1 MYLYLLVR
9 KDRPGYFKVGISKNV
24 IERFDKVCGLD
35 NVDAVN
41 TMLVLSS
48 NYKHLERIIHKSYD
62 EHRTRFYDE
71 DGGTEWFNFQIYHDL
86 IKKLDDNR
94 EFLGVELIMPFRDSE
109 NYTKLPTVAMRDTNV
124 GAFDVEFDKYGY
136 VTHFKERVEW
146 CGREILEEYNI
157 RWWERD
163 PIDDWDDSDEDNYDE
178 VAYLKDV
185 DNRYCCSLTCTRN
198 GKVAY
203 EGDQEYVSLDN
214 HLSYGWRFE
223 AYSESGALEKTIYAD
238 PFSDVIDVI
247 HHNFSGVS
255 MVYSSSYSD
264 QRTPINKRMKELT
277 LAQGTSLDDF
287 NDRVKKLKDHHRDE
301 IYFEDV
307 YFCELPIKHYY
318 PFRKASQNEFPK
330 YILQK
335 GTSND

>member
-9 KDRPGYFKVGISKNV
+9 KDRPGYFKVGVSKNV
-24 IERFDKVCGLD
+24 TERFDKLCGLD
-35 NVDAVN
+35 SVDVDK

-48 NYKHLERIIHKSYD
+48 SYKHLERIIHKSYD
-62 EHRTRFYDE
+62 DHRTRFYDE
-71 DGGTEWFNFQIYHDL
+71 DGGTEWFNFQIYGDL
-86 IKKLDDNR
+86 LKKLDSNR
-94 EFLGVELIMPFRDSE
+94 DFLGVERMMTFRESE
-109 NYTKLPTVAMRDTNV
+109 SYLKLPTIAIPDANH
-124 GAFDVEFDKYGY
+124 GAFDVEFDEYGY

-146 CGREILEEYNI
+146 CGREVLEEYDI
-157 RWWERD
+157 RWYERD
-163 PIDDWDDSDEDNYDE
+163 PTDDWDEDDYNED
-178 VAYLKDV
+178 AYLRDI

-198 GKVAY
+198 GKVSY
-203 EGDQEYVSLDN
+203 EGDQEYVALHN
-214 HLSYGWRFE
+214 YLSYGWRFDT
-223 AYSESGALEKTIYAD
+223 YSKSGSLEKTIYAD
-238 PFSDVIDVI
+238 PFSDALDIV
-247 HHNFSGVS
+247 HHDFSGVI
-255 MVYSSSYSD
+255 MVYSSTYGD
-264 QRTPINKRMKELT
+264 PLTPINKRMKELT